1 MRVFLIRHP
10 QPLIEPGVCYG
21 RLDVDADAE
30 HLRASS
36 ERLAA
41 RLAREV
47 LTGPFAAAHPGG
59 QYDSCCP
66 RIVASPAR
74 RCRGLADALAAT
86 LGATPHYDARLLEKD
101 FGDWEGRRW
110 DDIDPELID
119 AWAADVMH
127 FVPPG
132 GESVSE
138 LAVRALACAADLGLP
153 ASDTLPGIQ
162 RATGASS
169 QPAASG
175 DTLVLVTHAGIIRV
189 LLGHWLDL
197 PLAEWSTLK
206 LDFGALTRV
215 DFVGEN
221 AALAA
226 NTDRGANGT
235 TSSRNAVLHTLNG

>member
-47 LTGPFAAAHPGG
+47 LTGPFAAAAAPTS
-59 QYDSCCP
+59 QKL

-74 RCRGLADALAAT
+74 RCRGLADALATT
-86 LGATPHYDARLLEKD
+86 LGLDAHYDERLLEKD

-132 GESVSE
+132 GESVGE

-153 ASDTLPGIQ
+153 ASDTLPSTQGVSE
-162 RATGASS
+162 ASC
-169 QPAASG
+169 QPAAD

-189 LLGHWLDL
+189 LLGHWLGL

-226 NTDRGANGT
+226 NIDRGANGT
-235 TSSRNAVLHTLNG
+235 TSSRNAVLHTLNS